1 MKSRFVYTGIRVK
14 DMNESV
20 DFYTNLLGMKLQR
33 RYKIAQTRGEFAV
46 LSSEN
51 QDFYLEL
58 NWYEKD
64 SPYYVDYTVG
74 EALDH
79 LAFQVNDLEL
89 ALKEASEK
97 GYQTVA
103 EVKTSDNRWAYIR
116 DPNGIWIE
124 LYE

>member
-1 MKSRFVYTGIRVK
+1 MKTRFVYTGIRVK

-20 DFYTNLLGMKLQR
+20 EFYTSMLGMKLQR
-33 RYKIAQTRGEFAV
+33 RFKINQTKGEIAL

-64 SPYYVDYTVG
+64 SPYYVDYNVG

-79 LAFQVNDLEL
+79 LAFQVKDLRL

-103 EVKTSDNRWAYIR
+103 EVKTHDSRWAYIR

-124 LYE
+124 LSE